1 MAVSFS
7 TDSEKCVETPSAS
20 PASSISDLEEHSPGY
35 DAPTIQKYLVVFVTS
50 FVTMTASFSSTSL
63 MSAATQIADEYG
75 SHPDIINASNAG
87 LLIAMGLSPFVW
99 SPLIN
104 LIGRLYTFNACIFM
118 LLVWTI
124 AASVSPNLAC
134 FITFRVLSGFQGTFF
149 HVTSQSIIA
158 EYFPP
163 VQRGTATGFFLAGTV
178 LGPPL
183 GKSHSHAI
191 FTEVD

>member
-1 MAVSFS
+1 MARSHSF
-7 TDSEKCVETPSAS
+7 DSEKGVSSPSAS
-20 PASSISDLEEHSPGY
+20 TASSISDLEQHSPGY
-35 DAPTIQKYLVVFVTS
+35 DAPIVQKYLVVFVTS
-50 FVTMTASFSSTSL
+50 FVTMTASFISTSL

-75 SHPDIINASNAG
+75 STADIINASNAG

-99 SPLIN
+99 SPLIT
-104 LIGRLYTFNACIFM
+104 LVGRLYTFNTCIFM

-149 HVTSQSIIA
+149 HVTSQAILA
-158 EYFPP
+158 EYFRP
-163 VQRGTATGFFLAGTV
+163 VERGTATGFFLAGTV

-183 GKSHSHAI
+183 GKHMHLSTDESR
-191 FTEVD
+191 